1 MARKVSENHVVSEQ
15 ETGNAAEELIKQ
27 QNAGEEF
34 VMGEEELE
42 KASKPKET
50 EKAAAADTV
59 QELVSDQVALSNAPE
74 DAEKVG
80 VETEKKSFSSTVV
93 LTGASTYLDSGTRYV
108 KNVPMMITDR
118 RAYEHL
124 IKTGLFVRL

>member
-34 VMGEEELE
+34 VMGEEVEE
-42 KASKPKET
+42 KTSKPEEAVKEDS
-50 EKAAAADTV
+50 ADSV
-59 QELVSDQVALSNAPE
+59 QELVSDQVALDIPE

-80 VETEKKSFSSTVV
+80 VETEKKAFSGTVV

-108 KNVPMMITDR
+108 KNVPVMITDR